1 MRKSNLLLL
10 FIGLLFINTT
20 EAQVGFKRKE
30 KQVQLLY
37 GFEYQK
43 INSFLRNDYY
53 LYKANLNNYHLT
65 ANVKCRNSY
74 LSLGLGNQHINGE
87 LRLLA
92 PINIGIPF
100 TKIQFSPI
108 KIGLLGGYR
117 IDINKNH
124 YKPIINTPEK
134 GTSTGIKVI
143 DNLTQKAVDLVAFPK
158 AKETRKAFYY
168 GIVTEI
174 PIRLGDHLYL
184 VPNAN
189 LAFQKLNLMN
199 ISYGCRV
206 LYSIKE
212 TNSKIKQF
220 KRR

>member
-10 FIGLLFINTT
+10 FIGLFIQVQ
-20 EAQVGFKRKE
+20 AQVGFKKKE

-65 ANVKCRNSY
+65 ANVKYRNSY
-74 LSLGLGNQHINGE
+74 LTAGLGNQYINGE
-87 LRLLA
+87 IRLLA

-100 TKIQFSPI
+100 TKLQFSPI
-108 KIGLLGGYR
+108 KIGLLGDYR

-124 YKPIINTPEK
+124 YKPIIDIPEK

-143 DNLTQKAVDLVAFPK
+143 DNLTQKAVDIVSFPK
-158 AKETRKAFYY
+158 ANEERKSFYY
-168 GIVTEI
+168 GLVTEI
-174 PIRLGDHLYL
+174 PIRLGEHLYI
-184 VPNAN
+184 VPNGN
-189 LAFQKLNLMN
+189 LLFQKLNLMN

-212 TNSKIKQF
+212 TNTKVKQF